1 MFNGVVCCYGEIGG
15 GFSYSNR
22 DTDGDIGVG
31 GVQFSGIYDS
41 YGNDGSSDGGG
52 LSESDGGLDYGSGNG
67 DSDGGGH
74 NDVDIGE
81 TDKGAGGAGV
91 ENDSHIFGGKT
102 TIILDSGDSDGGLSI
117 KIA

>member
-1 MFNGVVCCYGEIGG
+1 MSNGVGCSYGDSGG
-15 GFSYSNR
+15 GFSYGNR

-52 LSESDGGLDYGSGNG
+52 LGEGNGGIDYGSGHG
-67 DSDGGGH
+67 DGDGGGQ
-74 NDVDIGE
+74 NGVGVGE
-81 TDKGAGGAGV
+81 TDKGNGGAGV
-91 ENDSHIFGGKT
+91 GKDSHIFGGK
-102 TIILDSGDSDGGLSI
+102 IILDSGDSDGGVSI